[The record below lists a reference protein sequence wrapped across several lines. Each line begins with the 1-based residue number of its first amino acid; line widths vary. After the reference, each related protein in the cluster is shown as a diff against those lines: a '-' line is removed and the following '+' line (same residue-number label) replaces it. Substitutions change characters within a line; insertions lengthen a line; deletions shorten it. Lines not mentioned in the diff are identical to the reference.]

1 MSVSVASS
9 DTRPIDFFF
18 SNHEQREVQQ
28 IKILPLQEKIPS
40 QVSYAN
46 LYFDEFSRPTSRQNL
61 LALLA
66 QPTPDDI
73 TPEQARRD
81 PKRGAWT
88 FQPHTEDDLLTH
100 VENGLAEH
108 IEPFNEID
116 SAEAIL
122 RSIDVYC
129 LGKQWMFHVGQEK
142 GEILKGFL
150 KDCLETT
157 YKPSGDGTPFVV
169 VDLGTYCGYS
179 SILLAKTI
187 REHYPDLHFHLYSL
201 ERSAKFT
208 KIAQRMIQLAKLD
221 KYISILHNDPKSL
234 SATLSEHLPARHSQ
248 KIDYLFLDHDKS
260 SYLTD
265 LKEMEGGRFLQKG
278 SYVAADNVIIS
289 PFLRPYRDYMA
300 KLAKHSIVSTTMVE
314 QKLEYSDS
322 RQNLHDGIELTK
334 YL

>member
-1 MSVSVASS
+1 MSVSVVS
-9 DTRPIDFFF
+9 DTRPIDFF
-18 SNHEQREVQQ
+18 SNQEPGAQ
-28 IKILPLQEKIPS
+28 IKILPSQERIPS

-61 LALLA
+61 LTLLA
-66 QPTPDDI
+66 QPSESI
-73 TPEQARRD
+73 SPEQARRD
-81 PKRGAWT
+81 PTRGAWT
-88 FQPHTEDDLLTH
+88 FQPGTENDLLTH

-142 GEILKGFL
+142 GEILKDFL
-150 KDCLETT
+150 KDCMEA
-157 YKPSGDGTPFVV
+157 YAPSGNATPFVV
-169 VDLGTYCGYS
+169 VDIGTYCGYS

-187 REHYPDLHFHLYSL
+187 RESYPNLRFQLYSL
-201 ERSAKFT
+201 ETSAKFT

-221 KYISILHNDPKSL
+221 KYISILQNDPRSL
-234 SATLSEHLPARHSQ
+234 STTLTEHLPSSR

-260 SYLTD
+260 SYLED
-265 LKEMEGGRFLQKG
+265 LKEMEGGGFLRRG

-289 PFLRPYRDYMA
+289 PLLKPYRDYMTQ
-300 KLAKHSIVSTTMVE
+300 KAKHSMVTTTMIE
-314 QKLEYSDS
+314 QKLEYSDE
-322 RQNLHDGIELTK
+322 RQKLHDGIELTI